1 MVELDTDVAP
11 REAPTGLTTVLWLN
25 GADDDYT
32 TAAQVLS
39 EREVRLVRLERL
51 DELLGQLEKAEP
63 ALCVIDLTTGLD
75 SAKSLRAVRNR
86 FPQALVVGLVDPRR
100 PEGPLEAFQRG
111 VFDVLSVPVSTQDF
125 SSVVRNVDE
134 FLALADPTSDGLPA
148 AAETAGLVL
157 ESESMRRL
165 MELVQRV
172 GAARC
177 HVMIAGDFG
186 TGRETVARL
195 LHASSAHSA
204 GPFIKIDCN
213 GGSSS
218 EPPDLPE
225 LADLPKHNDAL
236 LGGGDVEGLLSKAAS
251 GTLFIEH
258 IEDMSS
264 RIQGRLAR
272 LLKEAAD
279 TQTAPTTRVMVSV
292 QPDFPDLVQNGKVR
306 AELYQ
311 KLALV
316 RIDVP
321 PLRERR
327 DDVPVLARQ
336 ILSELCRT
344 RGYPRKTLTR
354 SAMTLLGALPWPGN
368 LPELR
373 GLIERLAVMLPGG
386 VIRLEDLLSH
396 VSLSGSEQQST
407 QQATTLREARERF
420 ERDYIAAT
428 LRKHRG
434 RMAETAQALG
444 IQRTNLYRKVR
455 ALKLSRTGT

>member
-1 MVELDTDVAP
+1 MVELDRDVAP

-32 TAAQVLS
+32 TAAQILS
-39 EREVRLVRLERL
+39 EREVRLVRLERI

-75 SAKSLRAVRNR
+75 GAKSLRAVRNR

-111 VFDVLSVPVSTQDF
+111 AFDVLSVPVSTQDF
-125 SSVVRNVDE
+125 GSVVRNVDE

-148 AAETAGLVL
+148 AAEAAGLVL

-186 TGRETVARL
+186 TGRETIARL
-195 LHASSAHSA
+195 LHASSARSA
-204 GPFIKIDCN
+204 GSFIKIDCN

-218 EPPDLPE
+218 ELPDLPE
-225 LADLPKHNDAL
+225 LPKHNDAL

-251 GTLFIEH
+251 GTLFVEH
-258 IEDMSS
+258 IEDMSP
-264 RIQGRLAR
+264 RIQGRLTR
-272 LLKEAAD
+272 LLKEAAN
-279 TQTAPTTRVMVSV
+279 TQTAPMTRVMVSV
-292 QPDFPDLVQNGKVR
+292 QPDFPALVNDGKFR

-311 KLALV
+311 ELALV

-336 ILSELCRT
+336 ILSELCHT

-396 VSLSGSEQQST
+396 VSLSGSELQST

-420 ERDYIAAT
+420 ERNYIAAT

-434 RMAETAQALG
+434 RMAEAARALG

-455 ALKLSRTGT
+455 TLKLSRTGT

>member
-1 MVELDTDVAP
+1 MVELDRDVAP

-32 TAAQVLS
+32 TAAQILS
-39 EREVRLVRLERL
+39 EREVRLVRLERI

-75 SAKSLRAVRNR
+75 GAKSLRAVRSR

-111 VFDVLSVPVSTQDF
+111 AFDVLSVPVSTQDF
-125 SSVVRNVDE
+125 GSVVRNVDE

-148 AAETAGLVL
+148 AAEAGGLVL

-177 HVMIAGDFG
+177 HVMIAGNFG
-186 TGRETVARL
+186 TGRETITRL
-195 LHASSAHSA
+195 LHVSSARSA
-204 GPFIKIDCN
+204 GSFIKIDCN

-218 EPPDLPE
+218 ELPDLPT
-225 LADLPKHNDAL
+225 HNDAL

-258 IEDMSS
+258 IEDMSP

-272 LLKEAAD
+272 LLKEAAN
-279 TQTAPTTRVMVSV
+279 TQTAPMTRVMVSV
-292 QPDFPDLVQNGKVR
+292 QPDFPDLVNDGKFR

-311 KLALV
+311 ELALV

-336 ILSELCRT
+336 ILSELCHT

-386 VIRLEDLLSH
+386 VIRLEDPLSH
-396 VSLSGSEQQST
+396 VSLSGSELQST

-434 RMAETAQALG
+434 RMAEAARALG

-455 ALKLSRTGT
+455 TLKLSRTGT